1 MNGFTKPSIIRIARK
16 SGIKSM
22 SEECYEPIRNLIY
35 SELSEILRNSLI
47 VNNIRGTRTLMM
59 DDVYDALQIMGYNIA
74 KSDELNTSTVNKK

>member
-1 MNGFTKPSIIRIARK
+1 
-16 SGIKSM
+16 M

-35 SELSEILRNSLI
+35 SDLTEILRNALI